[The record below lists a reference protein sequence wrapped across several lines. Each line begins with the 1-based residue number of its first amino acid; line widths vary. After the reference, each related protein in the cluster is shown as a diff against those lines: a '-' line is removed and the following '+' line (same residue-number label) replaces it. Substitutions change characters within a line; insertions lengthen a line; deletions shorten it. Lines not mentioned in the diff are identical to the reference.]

1 MADRQNCKYSKRSGI
16 ATPFRRYPGD
26 LSPFEHIGKGHGY
39 GLSLFSPLLA
49 QMIPTSIEVWLSEG
63 QKDTPEEIYE
73 KLCRSIQ
80 MLGKWFA

>member
-1 MADRQNCKYSKRSGI
+1 
-16 ATPFRRYPGD
+16 
-26 LSPFEHIGKGHGY
+26 
-39 GLSLFSPLLA
+39 
-49 QMIPTSIEVWLSEG
+49 MIPTSIEVWLSEG